1 MATIAAVTSKASAI
15 KSSNFVKYT
24 HFFFLKKAEIN

>member
-24 HFFFLKKAEIN
+24 HFFFKKAEIN